1 VGKPPSWKSWT
12 DFVLFITSAGTLPRF
27 SNHRT
32 GFIVRAASGGV
43 NEWWR
48 HWRPARARDGGGS
61 SSRPKPGTA
70 AGAAGCLRRRHV
82 LARQHLALGAGER
95 PANNARGRALAL
107 RRRHVLARQHLALGA
122 GERPANNARGR
133 ALALRRR
140 HVLARQRLALGA
152 GERPANNARGRALA
166 LRRRHDLARR
176 HLAGS
181 AGQHPAINA
190 RGRVVALRRRH
201 FLPGQRPWPP
211 APANTRVAICGA
223 GAAPP
228 GQGWRR
234 RCLYGAATIW
244 LDSTWPAAPAN
255 TQ

>member
-70 AGAAGCLRRRHV
+70 AGAAGC
-82 LARQHLALGAGER
+82 
-95 PANNARGRALAL
+95 L